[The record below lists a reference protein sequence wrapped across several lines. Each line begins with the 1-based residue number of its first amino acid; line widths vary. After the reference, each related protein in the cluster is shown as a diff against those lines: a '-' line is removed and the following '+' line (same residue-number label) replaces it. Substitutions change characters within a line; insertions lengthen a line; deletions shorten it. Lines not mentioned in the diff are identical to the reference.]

1 MSGRRRGAALLCVC
15 LLAAAFPAYADDPA
29 GAGLDLLLLV
39 DRSASMAAYGRSL
52 DEAVPLA
59 LHVVAWNGRAAGVRH
74 RFGAI
79 SFGSDVRVDV
89 PLTTVGDETLPLLRS
104 RIGNAGPRRSL
115 GHTNFEKA
123 FSAAAA
129 AFRALPEDA
138 RRRRA
143 ILALTDG
150 HTDVPAAA
158 KETATEAAAAPIP
171 SSVVVDVLLFGRN
184 GDPWRRFSS
193 ARVHRVTFA
202 RNELLPVLHRVV
214 AGAVGT
220 RAIQRTFSGAT
231 GTLVLPPYLD
241 VVVFD
246 VFRDGSTE
254 PVSIIPPGSTSPLGP
269 LTRGFEEVDL
279 GGTML
284 TAVVR
289 RPAPG
294 PWTFMASSRTAS
306 VTVLS
311 QTFFPRGVLVSPA
324 SVRPPRLHDRIG
336 IAYRLL
342 DGSGGALRELPAY
355 PLTVDVA
362 LVGPDGRRDV
372 LPMLRAAGSLSA
384 LYRTATTTACGLA
397 GRYWTEVSVRTAD
410 STGRPL
416 VIFEDHWSGFAVEA
430 APRVARRFAPRLQEQ
445 RVALSRTPPALVL
458 AVLVI
463 AAAGVL
469 WRTVRRP

>member
-15 LLAAAFPAYADDPA
+15 LFAAAFPSHADDPA

-59 LHVVAWNGRAAGVRH
+59 LHVVAWSGRAAGVRH

-79 SFGSDVRVDV
+79 SFGSGVRVDV
-89 PLTTVGDETLPLLRS
+89 PLTLVGEDTLSLLRS
-104 RIGNAGPRRSL
+104 RIGNAGPHRSL
-115 GHTNFEKA
+115 GHTNFENA

-129 AFRALPEDA
+129 AFRALPDDA

-143 ILALTDG
+143 ILILTDG
-150 HTDVPAAA
+150 HTDVPYAA
-158 KETATEAAAAPIP
+158 KGTAVDTVELIP
-171 SSVVVDVLLFGRN
+171 SSVMVDVLLFGQD
-184 GDPWRRFSS
+184 GDYWRRLSG
-193 ARVHRVTFA
+193 ARVHRVTSS
-202 RNELLPVLHRVV
+202 RGELLPVLHRVV

-254 PVSIIPPGSTSPLGP
+254 PVSIIPPGSTRPLGP

-289 RPAPG
+289 RPSPG
-294 PWTFMASSRTAS
+294 PWTFTASSRAAS

-324 SVRPPRLHDRIG
+324 PSRPPRLHDRIA

-372 LPMLRAAGSLSA
+372 LPMLRAAGALSA
-384 LYRTATTTACGLA
+384 LYRTGTTAVVGRA
-397 GRYWTEVSVRTAD
+397 GRYRTEVSVTTAD

-430 APRVARRFAPRLQEQ
+430 APRVARHSTPRLQEQ

-458 AVLVI
+458 AVLVM

-469 WRTVRRP
+469 WRAVRRP